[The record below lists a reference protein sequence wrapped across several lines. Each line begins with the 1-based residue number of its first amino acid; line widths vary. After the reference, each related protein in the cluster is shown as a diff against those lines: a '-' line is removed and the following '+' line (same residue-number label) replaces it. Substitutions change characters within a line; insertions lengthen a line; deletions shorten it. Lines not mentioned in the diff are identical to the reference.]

1 MKNHLETKGLR
12 VDKGKTKIRSAAK
25 TYTRSNT
32 PENTLVVCVIK
43 ELIVIQS
50 SVMNANLGYTR
61 NVVVLKID

>member
-1 MKNHLETKGLR
+1 M
-12 VDKGKTKIRSAAK
+12 DKGKTKIRSAAK